1 MDNLNYVFFEE
12 YKSLDK
18 LCKEIYGDD
27 IGVTN
32 YIDDMKT
39 VSYIEYVGINNWK
52 NDLDQLIRMRYIR
65 NDLAH
70 TEGAF
75 GEQICTQMDIDW
87 IKDFH
92 RRIMKQTD
100 PLAVLNLKNKS
111 SNKMQ
116 IPNKGSIYVRNS
128 VPDINECKNT
138 NIWMKQPIEEPFKQ
152 MQREPVKKSIDNLE
166 KKKSHSILEL
176 IYYVL
181 VVAIVIMIIIM
192 AYFLCVEFLI

>member
-1 MDNLNYVFFEE
+1 MSNLNYVFFEE

-32 YIDDMKT
+32 YINDMKT
-39 VSYIEYVGINNWK
+39 ASYIEYVGINNWK
-52 NDLDQLIRMRYIR
+52 NDLDQLIRMRHIR
-65 NDLAH
+65 NNLAH
-70 TEGAF
+70 TEGTL

-116 IPNKGSIYVRNS
+116 IPNKGSIYVSNS

-152 MQREPVKKSIDNLE
+152 MQREPVKKSVDNLE
-166 KKKSHSILEL
+166 KKKSHSILEF